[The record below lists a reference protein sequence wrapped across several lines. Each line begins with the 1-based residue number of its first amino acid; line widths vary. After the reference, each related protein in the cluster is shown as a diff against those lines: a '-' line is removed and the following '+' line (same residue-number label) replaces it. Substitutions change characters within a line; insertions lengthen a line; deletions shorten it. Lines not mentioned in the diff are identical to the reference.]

1 MAIPKTGLLI
11 GLGVG
16 LLALIGLGSKARD
29 QSAQAATPSV
39 LKLPQQLSTNPAEA
53 VAQLVNVLGPP
64 TSHFE
69 GQKASSG
76 RVYDAAIWRK
86 TTATG
91 PSVVMLVM
99 GVAPALSLYAIVADS
114 ASPEGKVLVSVIPD
128 DVARTDLQKFQ
139 HSL

>member
-1 MAIPKTGLLI
+1 MAFPK
-11 GLGVG
+11 VG
-16 LLALIGLGSKARD
+16 LFIGAVLGLFAFAAISKP
-29 QSAQAATPSV
+29 AAAASTPAAPSV
-39 LKLPQQLSTNPAEA
+39 PKLPEQLSTNPAEA

-76 RVYDAAIWRK
+76 RVYDAALWRK

-99 GVAPALSLYAIVADS
+99 GVTPALALYAISADS
-114 ASPEGKVLVSVIPD
+114 ATPQGKVLVSVIPD
-128 DVARTDLQKFQ
+128 DVARTDFQKYQ